1 MDQSLLNPHSLKDT
15 IMGKPYECLCTDP
28 SMEITPYFSGINAQ
42 EFKSWVP
49 TVNPCLVL
57 KGTAHLF
64 SRKAVPLY
72 ILTARTEGSRCSA
85 SSVLSIGYPLAT
97 LMTKC
102 VMISEMVLVCI
113 SLMAN
118 DIEQLVRC
126 GFSFFFLAHHK
137 IFIQSPGTEPRLL
150 ALKLQSPTHWTARKF
165 PHFPN
170 KFFFTV
176 ILRIL

>member
-1 MDQSLLNPHSLKDT
+1 MNPR
-15 IMGKPYECLCTDP
+15 
-28 SMEITPYFSGINAQ
+28 
-42 EFKSWVP
+42 
-49 TVNPCLVL
+49 LVL

-72 ILTARTEGSRCSA
+72 ILTAMTEGSRRSA

-102 VMISEMVLVCI
+102 VMVSEMVLVCI

-126 GFSFFFLAHHK
+126 GFSFFFLATPQDLH
-137 IFIQSPGTEPRLL
+137 PEPR
-150 ALKLQSPTHWTARKF
+150 
-165 PHFPN
+165 N
-170 KFFFTV
+170 
-176 ILRIL
+176 